1 MPELKRPVLLSKADD
16 QLQIL
21 PADAACAS
29 CPAPCRPVATAP
41 KDATP
46 ADLSLSSGLLN
57 RLAMAFFGVPL
68 LFIGCVIYVLDALS
82 SQSFTP
88 VALLGGVALA
98 CALGGKL
105 AQRYLHPVA
114 RALKSSEIV

>member
-1 MPELKRPVLLSKADD
+1 MPELKRPVLLLKAGD

-21 PADAACAS
+21 SADAACAS
-29 CPAPCRPVATAP
+29 CPTPCRPVVTAP

-46 ADLSLSSGLLN
+46 ADLSLASGLLN

-68 LFIGCVIYVLDALS
+68 LFIGCVIYFLDVLS

-88 VALLGGVALA
+88 VALLGAVALA
-98 CALGGKL
+98 CVLGGKL
-105 AQRYLHPVA
+105 AQRYLHHVA